1 MIQECCV
8 KRFVEWD
15 QLEVR
20 INGDRINSLVQA
32 FRVPP
37 IEELYLH
44 FQNGLLRVRGS
55 VRKFISVPF
64 AVEIPEI
71 CATGKT
77 VRIPLRTA
85 SAFGGIPIPQF
96 LFGLMR
102 SRLPAQLVR
111 YEDPATLVISLDRF
125 LPSFVDAEV
134 QRIWIIDGGLAVT
147 LGRGG
152 ADLAITPEEPHGA
165 DTERSDG
172 VAQ

>member
-1 MIQECCV
+1 M

-20 INGDRINSLVQA
+20 VNGDRINALVQS
-32 FRVPP
+32 FRLPP
-37 IEELYLH
+37 VEQIYLH

-55 VRKFISVPF
+55 IRKFISVPF
-64 AVEIPEI
+64 EVEIPELR
-71 CATGKT
+71 AMGRT

-96 LFGLMR
+96 LFGLMK
-102 SRLPAQLVR
+102 SRLPARLVQ
-111 YEDPATLVISLDRF
+111 YEEPATLVISLDRF
-125 LPSFVDAEV
+125 LPTFVDAEIR
-134 QRIWIIDGGLAVT
+134 RIWIIDGGLAVT

-152 ADLAITPEEPHGA
+152 ADLAIESEENHGA
-165 DTERSDG
+165 DTGRSDG